1 MSRLCTCVLLTTLIS
16 EHLSLFQPNFGW
28 SQRPLLASLTQ
39 RRERMQQISM
49 FFSYWRIQSR
59 EPWHVLYQT
68 HYKKKL
74 MRNKFSSTLSLT
86 KLPYFFL
93 WPQTTILP
101 QDQNHFDERTK
112 KWFFSYSNL
121 VTIQPDTSQKI
132 GDYKQYLASLG
143 IKMKFQLS
151 CQQHIKKIRLLKSEM
166 RARQNVTQDSRKQMT
181 SSTDLHAWNFL
192 IPSVNSQT
200 MDS

>member
-28 SQRPLLASLTQ
+28 FQRPLLASLTQ
-39 RRERMQQISM
+39 QKERMQQISM

-86 KLPYFFL
+86 KLPYFFCGL
-93 WPQTTILP
+93 KQQFFLKTRIILMRE
-101 QDQNHFDERTK
+101 QRNDFSLTATLSLYSQIQVRKLEIINNTWHLLASR
-112 KWFFSYSNL
+112 WSFSYQVSNIL
-121 VTIQPDTSQKI
+121 
-132 GDYKQYLASLG
+132 
-143 IKMKFQLS
+143 
-151 CQQHIKKIRLLKSEM
+151 KKSGY
-166 RARQNVTQDSRKQMT
+166 
-181 SSTDLHAWNFL
+181 
-192 IPSVNSQT
+192 
-200 MDS
+200 